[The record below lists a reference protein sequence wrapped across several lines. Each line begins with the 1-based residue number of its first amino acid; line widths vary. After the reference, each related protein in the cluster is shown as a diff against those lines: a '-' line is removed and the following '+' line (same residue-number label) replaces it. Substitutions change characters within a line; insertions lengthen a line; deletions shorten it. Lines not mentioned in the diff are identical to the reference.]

1 MAKSGKKTALR
12 EDPGGWYLQEAEE
25 QGEGCGESLQLIP
38 VTFQEEEA
46 AILRKN
52 GCQAEKLEM
61 CQAKFVCEG
70 EFQLPAAGACCGW
83 SLQN

>member
-1 MAKSGKKTALR
+1 MWG
-12 EDPGGWYLQEAEE
+12 
-25 QGEGCGESLQLIP
+25 SLQLIP

-52 GCQAEKLEM
+52 ARFGCRAEKLEM

-70 EFQLPAAGACCGW
+70 EFQLPAASACCGW